1 MYKYVYVYVYVY
13 VYCIFWYVCK
23 KKPKPDSNA
32 SMPIL
37 SQASLKP
44 LALEQAKRFASM
56 FLGGAMPWD
65 AHGEAYEIITYDPP
79 WSSLVLLV
87 CGWFLAL
94 LP

>member
-1 MYKYVYVYVYVY
+1 MYM
-13 VYCIFWYVCK
+13 CIVFFGMCVK
-23 KKPKPDSNA
+23 KTKPDSNA

-65 AHGEAYEIITYDPP
+65 AHGEAYEIITYDFISPP
-79 WSSLVLLV
+79 WSSLVLLGPPCLRLV
-87 CGWFLAL
+87 FGIVTIVDS
-94 LP
+94 

>member
-1 MYKYVYVYVYVY
+1 M
-13 VYCIFWYVCK
+13 CK
-23 KKPKPDSNA
+23 KTKPDSNA

-65 AHGEAYEIITYDPP
+65 AHGEAYEIITYDFISPP
-79 WSSLVLLV
+79 WSSLVLLGPPCLRLV
-87 CGWFLAL
+87 FGIVTIVDS
-94 LP
+94 